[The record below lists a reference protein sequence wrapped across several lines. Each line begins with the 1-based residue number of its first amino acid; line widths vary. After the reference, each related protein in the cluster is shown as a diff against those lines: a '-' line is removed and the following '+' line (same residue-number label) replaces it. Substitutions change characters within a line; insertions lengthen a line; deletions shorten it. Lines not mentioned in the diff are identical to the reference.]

1 MAALETL
8 QNNSCGW
15 LIILKNNNTMKKIAY
30 GCMLVFCTAF
40 AQAQTVITV
49 RGTVVDST
57 KLTVIGA
64 AVKLATETDTILTST
79 NVDGGFVFSNV
90 KSREFSITVTSLG
103 YQVTQRSFVVK
114 PNVSQEILSPIILKN
129 DSRMLNEIV
138 VDGTPEVIVKEDTLQ
153 YRADRYKLK
162 ENALAEDLLKK
173 LPGVEVDKDGNVT
186 AQGKTITK
194 IRINGKD
201 FFGGDVKTATQQL
214 PADVIKNVQVID
226 DYGDQANITGVK
238 DGDADKILNFT
249 IREDK
254 NKGFL
259 TRGVIGG
266 GNSDRYQGSV
276 FTAGFNNNRQL
287 ALLAN
292 FNNINANVFNLTN
305 TGGGSRRGNYNPNNG
320 DGLTGVNS
328 IGFNYRDN
336 WGEKITAY
344 GNYSFSN
351 KDNAT
356 TSKSLQEILT
366 QDNTFYN
373 NNFNNAN
380 SVSNGHRIDFNFEY
394 KIDSLN
400 YLKIAPKFSYNKNSG
415 DTFTNFD
422 INTSNS
428 ISKGTSNELTDF
440 TKPNYGAE
448 ILYNHR
454 FGAKARNLSLNAN
467 LNSSSSNQNQDY
479 LYQSDNTQNGQIDSY
494 QKQLIFGDNKND
506 NVELRVSYQEP
517 ITDSKNLEFNYTY
530 GFARADNDRRV
541 ESTNTDGG
549 TPVLDPTQSNQ
560 YQFDYI
566 TNKFGLNY
574 RVNEKKYNYSVGFS
588 AQPSLLKSN
597 TAVPE
602 KSVTNLF
609 PNARFSYK
617 FSKTRELSFR
627 YDGRS
632 NQPDYSQLQP
642 ITDQSNKNFY
652 VTGNPNL
659 NPEFSN
665 NLRLRYANF
674 DFATSNVLFANLSY
688 SSTKDKITTNTI
700 SFPNSADSTVLREN
714 RYLNT
719 DGYYNINGFYAFS
732 KPFQDKKYVLRFRG
746 SAIYNNNISFIDS
759 EKNTGK
765 NMILSQ
771 RVGLQINPVD
781 WFELTP
787 EATYTYNKNENTLNL
802 RANTEVNSL
811 GFNVETKVTFLETWI
826 FGGKL
831 DKTFN
836 SGYSTINSNPLIIN
850 SYIEKQF
857 LKGKKASFKLQA
869 FDILDQSTSLSYIAT
884 GNTTTL
890 SESNRLARYF
900 MLSFTFNFSK
910 FAGNSSSMPDMGGGG
925 YRGH

>member
-1 MAALETL
+1 
-8 QNNSCGW
+8 
-15 LIILKNNNTMKKIAY
+15 MKKIT
-30 GCMLVFCTAF
+30 VFCLF
-40 AQAQTVITV
+40 LICSYLVKAQTSITV
-49 RGTVVDST
+49 NGTVKDTTNLS
-57 KLTVIGA
+57 VIGA
-64 AVKLATETDTILTST
+64 AVKLTTATDTVLTST
-79 NVDGGFVFSNV
+79 NVDGSFIFNNI
-90 KSREFSITVTSLG
+90 KSTEFSISVNSLG
-103 YQVTQRSFVVK
+103 YQSFKKSFSIRPNVTQ
-114 PNVSQEILSPIILKN
+114 ETLAPIILKN
-129 DSRMLNEIV
+129 DSKMLGEVIV
-138 VDGTPEVIVKEDTLQ
+138 NGTPEVTVKEDTLQ
-153 YRADRYKLK
+153 YRADSYKLK

-259 TRGVIGG
+259 TRGIVGG
-266 GNSDRYQGSV
+266 GNNDRYQGSV

-305 TGGGSRRGNYNPNNG
+305 TGGGRRRGGSSSEGG
-320 DGLTGVNS
+320 DGLTNVNS

-344 GNYSFSN
+344 GSYSFSN
-351 KDNAT
+351 RDNTT
-356 TSKSLQEILT
+356 TSSNLQEILT

-373 NNFNNAN
+373 NNYNDADA
-380 SVSNGHRIDFNFEY
+380 VSNGHRFDFNFEY

-400 YLKIAPKFSYNKNSG
+400 YLKIEPNFRYNNNSG

-422 INTSNS
+422 INTAQTS
-428 ISKGTSNELTDF
+428 SKGTSRELTDY
-440 TKPNYGAE
+440 TRPNYGAE

-454 FGAKARNLSLNAN
+454 FGAKARNLSLNAEF
-467 LNSSSSNQNQDY
+467 NSTSTDQNQNY
-479 LYQSDNTQNGQIDSY
+479 LYQSDDNTPSGQIESY
-494 QKQLIFGDNKND
+494 QRQLIFGDNKNN

-517 ITDSKNLEFNYTY
+517 LTETKNLEFNYTY
-530 GFARADNDRRV
+530 GFARTDNDRRV
-541 ESTNTDGG
+541 ESTDIKGNT
-549 TPVLDPTQSNQ
+549 PALDLDQSNQ

-566 TNKFGLNY
+566 TNRFGLNY
-574 RVNEKKYNYSVGFS
+574 RVNEKKYNYSLGFS

-597 TAVPE
+597 TTVPD

-609 PNARFSYK
+609 PSARFSYK

-627 YDGRS
+627 YDGQS
-632 NQPDYSQLQP
+632 NQPDYTQLQP

-659 NPEFSN
+659 SPEFTN
-665 NLRLRYANF
+665 NVRLRYANF
-674 DFATSNVLFANLSY
+674 DFATQNVLFVNLSY
-688 SSTKDKITTNTI
+688 SATKDKIVTNTI
-700 SFPNSADSTVLREN
+700 SFPITTDSTVLREN

-719 DGYYNINGFYAFS
+719 DGYYNLNGFYAFS
-732 KPFQDKKYVLRFRG
+732 KPFQEKKYVLRFRG

-765 NMILSQ
+765 NLILSQ
-771 RVGLQINPVD
+771 RIGFQINPVE
-781 WFELTP
+781 WFEFTP
-787 EATYTYNKNENTLNL
+787 EATYTYSKNTNTLNVN
-802 RANTEVNSL
+802 ANTEVNSV
-811 GFNVETKVTFLETWI
+811 GFNVDTKIYFLKTWI
-826 FGGKL
+826 FGGTL

-836 SGYSTINSNPLIIN
+836 SGYSSISTNPLIIN
-850 SYIEKQF
+850 SYLEKQF

-869 FDILDQSTSLSYIAT
+869 FDILNQSTSLSYIAT
-884 GNTTTL
+884 GNTSTL
-890 SESNRLARYF
+890 SQSNRLARYF

-910 FAGNSSSMPDMGGGG
+910 FAGNSTTMPDNIGGDNG
-925 YRGH
+925 YRRH

>member
-1 MAALETL
+1 
-8 QNNSCGW
+8 
-15 LIILKNNNTMKKIAY
+15 MKKIAY
-30 GCMLVFCTAF
+30 LSLLIFSAFF
-40 AQAQTVITV
+40 AQAQSLITV
-49 RGTVVDST
+49 RGTVLDTT
-57 KLTVIGA
+57 KLSVIGA
-64 AVKLATETDTILTST
+64 AVKLATATDTILTST
-79 NVDGGFVFSNV
+79 NVDGGFVFNNV
-90 KSREFSITVTSLG
+90 KSNQFSITITSLG
-103 YQVTQRSFVVK
+103 YQIAKRSVVVK
-114 PNVSQEILSPIILKN
+114 PNVKQEILSPIILKN
-129 DSRMLNEIV
+129 DSKMLNEIV
-138 VDGTPEVIVKEDTLQ
+138 VNGTPEVTVKEDTLQ
-153 YRADRYKLK
+153 YRADMYKLK

-186 AQGKTITK
+186 AQGKEITR

-238 DGDADKILNFT
+238 SGDAEKILNFT

-254 NKGFL
+254 NKGYL

-276 FTAGFNNNRQL
+276 FAAGFNNNRQL

-292 FNNINANVFNLTN
+292 FNNVNANVFNLSN
-305 TGGGSRRGNYNPNNG
+305 TGGGRRRGNYNPDDR
-320 DGLTGVNS
+320 DGLTNVSS

-336 WGEKITAY
+336 WGSKITAY
-344 GNYSFSN
+344 GSYSFSN
-351 KDNAT
+351 KDNT
-356 TSKSLQEILT
+356 ISSKSLQDILT

-373 NNFNNAN
+373 NNFNNAG

-400 YLKIAPKFSYNKNSG
+400 YLKISPKISYSKNKG

-422 INTSNS
+422 INTQD
-428 ISKGTSNELTDF
+428 IVSKGTSQEFNNY
-440 TKPNYGAE
+440 TKPNYGTD

-454 FGAKARNLSLNAN
+454 FGAKARNLSLNAS
-467 LNSSSSNQNQDY
+467 LNSSSNSQNQDY
-479 LYQSDNTQNGQIDSY
+479 LYNSNDNTPNGQIDSY
-494 QKQLIFGDNKND
+494 QKQLIFGDNKNN
-506 NVELRVSYQEP
+506 NVELKVSYQEP
-517 ITDSKNLEFNYTY
+517 ITSTKNLEFNYTY
-530 GFARADNDRRV
+530 GFARADNDRTV
-541 ESTNTDGG
+541 ESTKVDGG
-549 TPVLDPTQSNQ
+549 TPVFDPLQSNQ

-574 RVNEKKYNYSVGFS
+574 RVNEKKYNYNVGFS
-588 AQPSLLKSN
+588 AQPSVLKSN
-597 TAVPE
+597 TNVAD
-602 KSVTNLF
+602 KSETNLF

-617 FSKTRELSFR
+617 FSKTRELSFT

-642 ITDQSNKNFY
+642 ITDQSNKSVY
-652 VTGNPNL
+652 VTGNPDL
-659 NPEFSN
+659 RPEFSN
-665 NLRLRYANF
+665 SMRLRYANF
-674 DFATSNVLFANLSY
+674 DFATSNVLFASISY
-688 SSTKDKITTNTI
+688 SSTNNKIVTNTI
-700 SFPNSADSTVLREN
+700 TSPIAGDPSVLREN

-719 DGYYNINGFYAFS
+719 DGYYNLNGFYAFS
-732 KPFQDKKYVLRFRG
+732 KPFQEKKYVLRFRG
-746 SAIYNNNISFIDS
+746 SAIYNNNISFIDDA
-759 EKNTGK
+759 KNTGK
-765 NMILSQ
+765 NLILSQ
-771 RVGLQINPVD
+771 RVGLQINPVE

-787 EATYTYNKNENTLNL
+787 EATYTYNKNANTLNN

-811 GFNVETKVTFLETWI
+811 GFNIDTKIYFLKTWI

-836 SGYSTINSNPLIIN
+836 SGYSTISSNPLIIN
-850 SYIEKQF
+850 SYLEKQF

-869 FDILDQSTSLSYIAT
+869 FDILDQSTSLSYAAT

-900 MLSFTFNFSK
+900 LLSFTFNFSK
-910 FAGNSSSMPDMGGGG
+910 FAGKSSEMPDMGGGG
-925 YRGH
+925 YRRH